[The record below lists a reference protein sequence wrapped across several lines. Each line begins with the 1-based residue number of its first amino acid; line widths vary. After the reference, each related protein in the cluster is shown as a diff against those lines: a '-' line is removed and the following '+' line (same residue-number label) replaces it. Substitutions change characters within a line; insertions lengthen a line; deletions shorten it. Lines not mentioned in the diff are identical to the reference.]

1 MRISDWSS
9 DVCSSDLDCIAW
21 LRERNRNAEIP
32 LVGLGMRRCRI
43 PETQAAEAFDVAAEQ
58 APALDDRRENR
69 FDEID
74 RDGTATLPVG
84 VRAQHPAAE
93 RSEARRVGKELV
105 RTGNLRWSPL
115 H

>member
-9 DVCSSDLDCIAW
+9 DVCSSDLLHARQLDCIAW

-58 APALDDRRENR
+58 APELDDRRENR

-74 RDGTATLPVG
+74 RDGTATLPEIG
-84 VRAQHPAAE
+84 RASCRE
-93 RSEARRVGKELV
+93 RGCQYVSY
-105 RTGNLRWSPL
+105 
-115 H
+115 